1 MIIYKR
7 VKHDY
12 LFKYSRRNTLM
23 EYIFISFLTLVV
35 GGVAPRPAQLHHYDK
50 IHQQARES
58 QTHDEPATGQEPQ
71 HPVRGFP
78 RF

>member
-1 MIIYKR
+1 
-7 VKHDY
+7 
-12 LFKYSRRNTLM
+12 M
-23 EYIFISFLTLVV
+23 EYIFISFLSLVV

-71 HPVRGFP
+71 HPV
-78 RF
+78 